1 MLSLMLDLS
10 RFKTFCLVSSL
21 IGCEQDKA
29 IVEEYDRRSLFPML
43 FKCHYHLHPF
53 AKSKRGVID
62 QRVEMDNSLDM
73 FKMTTN
79 TNELT
84 MKIINRKLLIFTHYQ
99 VNVKDITCPL

>member
-1 MLSLMLDLS
+1 
-10 RFKTFCLVSSL
+10 
-21 IGCEQDKA
+21 
-29 IVEEYDRRSLFPML
+29 ML

-53 AKSKRGVID
+53 AKTKRGVID
-62 QRVEMDNSLDM
+62 QRVEKDNSLDM

-99 VNVKDITCPL
+99 VNVKDIKCPL